1 MHGTGTF
8 DLMLEFGYTLVYFVE
23 SLISIFYFDKKY
35 ERKLGNKKLIFLVFA
50 TAFISFLLGHLDI
63 PIINLS
69 SFVLSNLTIIFIG
82 YSANKRSSVFSV
94 VILFVLMTAT
104 ECIVTIVLKV
114 LFGKDVFDAYES
126 SGNYILYT
134 VLGKL
139 LYFLSVYFTAKL
151 SAKEQNK
158 NDKTLFSLL
167 LCTFPLGSVL
177 FMVIT
182 IYMCDAY
189 SIIGTYE
196 TLLILSNVIIL
207 LSNIIVFYVH
217 EETIKL
223 NQKYTEMLLEQQKA
237 EDNIEYYQILKE
249 QYEGSRILIHDI
261 KNHLCSITMLADI
274 HIDEIKNK
282 LSGIQ
287 SFDGKDLLIDE
298 LNSVVVQQGN
308 NLRDYIDGV
317 SKDFEIKKSVTY
329 CNHQLLNLI
338 THRYFNLCSASG
350 INLDVNIQNTNLS
363 FMSEHDITS
372 LFDNLLENALEAA
385 KNSVNKQIYFS
396 GNLKLERFLV
406 ITIENSCDTPPMFC
420 AGRMISHKSDK
431 RLHGIGQRSIKR
443 VVEKYGGNITADYVS
458 ENKKFTV
465 VITFQLP
472 DNIDNT

>member
-1 MHGTGTF
+1 MHGTGAF
-8 DLMLEFGYTLVYFVE
+8 DLMLELGYTLVYFVE

-35 ERKLGNKKLIFLVFA
+35 ERKLGNKKLIFLVFV

-63 PIINLS
+63 PIINLLL
-69 SFVLSNLTIIFIG
+69 FVLSNLTIIFIG
-82 YSANKRSSVFSV
+82 YSANKKSSIFSV
-94 VILFVLMTAT
+94 AMLFVLMTAT
-104 ECIVTIVLKV
+104 ECIVMIVLKV
-114 LFGKDVFDAYES
+114 LFGKDIFDAYES
-126 SGNYILYT
+126 STNYILYT
-134 VLGKL
+134 ILGKL

-151 SAKEQNK
+151 SAKEHST
-158 NDKTLFSLL
+158 NDKTLWSLL
-167 LCTFPLGSVL
+167 MCTFPLGSVL

-182 IYMCDAY
+182 IYTCSAY
-189 SIIGTYE
+189 NISGTYE

-207 LSNIIVFYVH
+207 FSNIIVFYVH

-249 QYEGSRILIHDI
+249 QYDGSRILIHDI
-261 KNHLCSITMLADI
+261 KNHLCSITMLTDMQ
-274 HIDEIKNK
+274 IDEMKNK
-282 LSGIQ
+282 LSEIK
-287 SFDGKDLLIDE
+287 SSNGKNSLIDE
-298 LNSVVVQQGN
+298 LNSIVLQQGN
-308 NLRDYIDGV
+308 NLKDYIDGV
-317 SKDFEIKKSVTY
+317 YKDFEIKNSVTY

-338 THRYFNLCSASG
+338 THRYFKLCSAAG

-385 KNSVNKQIYFS
+385 KNSTDKQIYFS

-406 ITIENSCDTPPMFC
+406 ITIENSCDTPPRFS
-420 AGRMISHKSDK
+420 AGRMISHKTDK

-443 VVEKYGGNITADYVS
+443 VVEKYSGNITS
-458 ENKKFTV
+458 EYISESKKFTV

-472 DNIDNT
+472 DSNDKE